1 MNFTSNSVY
10 ACLKARQRH
19 CTTKKKRKRK
29 VDRTAQEKQ
38 LSIIQYHP
46 AQNNTEI
53 HHKLNEQKVKQISLG
68 RSQETRTLQKM
79 KPLSLNS
86 MPVYNS
92 AEILAL
98 AISTQFEKTSHL
110 YLTKV
115 MIE

>member
-1 MNFTSNSVY
+1 
-10 ACLKARQRH
+10 
-19 CTTKKKRKRK
+19 
-29 VDRTAQEKQ
+29 
-38 LSIIQYHP
+38 
-46 AQNNTEI
+46 
-53 HHKLNEQKVKQISLG
+53 
-68 RSQETRTLQKM
+68 M